1 MATEIEA
8 KFAVPDA
15 AVFER
20 LQAAT
25 ELAGYTLAEA
35 AGKEVRDT
43 YLDTPG
49 REIAAAGYFCRR
61 RRRGGGILITCKQ
74 LATAAGEGAVHRRD
88 ELEVTLPREAPPQ
101 DWPEGPVRD
110 LVLAAA
116 GDRPLEPLVEL
127 RQTRLVRWAVK
138 GDKTVA
144 EVSLDRVT
152 VGGADGDRPPYFEVE
167 AELVVGGEAD
177 LAAIAACL
185 RDEYGLTPEPRSK
198 FERALEAVG
207 AAAPAA
213 APPRPRRARARPRAA
228 GAPARRRAATRTA
241 AAKDTAPAPP
251 ARTQRAPAKP
261 ATALVP
267 DAATVPDASPVREA
281 TAIRETLR
289 APDTARATTEA
300 PAPATKRPRRP
311 GLRADDTMAEAARK
325 TLRFHFARMLEH
337 EAGTRLGEDPE
348 ELHVMRVS
356 TRRMRAAL
364 RVFEGHLDPQTVRP
378 FVRGLRRTGRALGDV
393 RDLDVFNEKTQ
404 DYLETLP
411 PERRDDLEPLLSV
424 WRAQREAARGAHARL
439 PRRSPLSA
447 TSSPTSASF
456 STHPTPAPCPPLFDD
471 GEALPARVADVLPAA
486 LYERM
491 AAVWAYDAPLAAPD
505 PPLVRFHRLRIAG
518 KSLRY
523 TLEFFE
529 EVLGAEARPLIKST
543 KRLQDHLGDL
553 QDAVVASNVLR
564 NVLLWGTWD
573 LPAKPGKTALQD
585 LMVPGLAAYLASR
598 QEELR
603 RLVATFPETWPQ
615 IRGPEFSRRLAA
627 IVGELT
633 ARQPRRR
640 RSAST

>member
-1 MATEIEA
+1 MGTEIEA
-8 KFAVPDA
+8 KFAVPDT

-25 ELAGYTLAEA
+25 ELGGYTLAEA

-43 YLDTPG
+43 YLDTAA

-61 RRRGGGILITCKQ
+61 RRRGGSFLITCKQ
-74 LATAAGEGAVHRRD
+74 LATAAGAIHRRD
-88 ELEVTLPREAPPQ
+88 ELEVTLPREARPQ
-101 DWPEGPVRD
+101 DWPEGPARD
-110 LVLAAA
+110 LVLGAAE
-116 GDRPLEPLVEL
+116 DRPLEPLVEL

-144 EVSLDRVT
+144 EVSLDRVV

-167 AELVVGGEAD
+167 AELVTGTEAD

-185 RDEYGLTPEPRSK
+185 RDEYGLVPEPRSK
-198 FERALEAVG
+198 FERALEVVG

-213 APPRPRRARARPRAA
+213 ARTPRRTTAGGAAAARPTRRRQAPLKPRP
-228 GAPARRRAATRTA
+228 AATPEPAETPSSLP
-241 AAKDTAPAPP
+241 APAPDP
-251 ARTQRAPAKP
+251 AVTSAPKRAPQ
-261 ATALVP
+261 
-267 DAATVPDASPVREA
+267 
-281 TAIRETLR
+281 
-289 APDTARATTEA
+289 
-300 PAPATKRPRRP
+300 RP
-311 GLRADDTMAEAARK
+311 GLRANDTMAAAAHK

-356 TRRMRAAL
+356 TRRMRAAF
-364 RVFEGHLDPQTVRP
+364 RVFGAHLDPGTARP
-378 FVRGLRRTGRALGDV
+378 FIRGLRRTGRALGDV

-404 DYLETLP
+404 HYLDTLP
-411 PERRDDLEPLLSV
+411 AERRDDLEPLLIV
-424 WRAQREAARGAHARL
+424 WRAEREAARARL
-439 PRRSPLSA
+439 LAYLDGPRYRDFVEDFRAFLDTPGAGAL
-447 TSSPTSASF
+447 PT
-456 STHPTPAPCPPLFDD
+456 LLDD

-491 AAVWAYDAPLAAPD
+491 AAVWAYDAPVAAPD

-529 EVLGAEARPLIKST
+529 EVLGAEVNALIKST

-564 NVLLWGTWD
+564 NVLLWGTWE
-573 LPAKPGKTALQD
+573 LPAKPGKATLQD
-585 LMVPGLAAYLASR
+585 LVAPGLAAYLAVR

-603 RLVATFPETWPQ
+603 HLVATFPETWPQ
-615 IRGPEFSRRLAA
+615 IRGPEFGRHLAT

-633 ARQPRRR
+633 APQARRR

>member
-1 MATEIEA
+1 VGTEIEA

-15 AVFER
+15 AAFER
-20 LQAAT
+20 LQAAA
-25 ELAGYTLAEA
+25 ELGGYALVEA

-43 YLDTPG
+43 YLDTAG

-61 RRRGGGILITCKQ
+61 RRRGGGILITCKK
-74 LATAAGEGAVHRRD
+74 LATAAGAIHRRE

-101 DWPEGPVRD
+101 EWPEGPVRD
-110 LVLAAA
+110 LVLGAA
-116 GDRPLEPLVEL
+116 GDRPLAALVDL
-127 RQTRLVRWAVK
+127 RQTRLMRWAVK
-138 GDKTVA
+138 GDMTVA
-144 EVSLDRVT
+144 EISLDRVV
-152 VGGADGDRPPYFEVE
+152 VGGADDDRPAYFEVE
-167 AELVVGGEAD
+167 AELVTGTEAD

-185 RDEYGLTPEPRSK
+185 RDVWQLTPEPRSK

-213 APPRPRRARARPRAA
+213 APKRQRARATRRPAAPTPVRAA
-228 GAPARRRAATRTA
+228 STRARAPARNAAATWLEPIA
-241 AAKDTAPAPP
+241 PQDVPPKPAP
-251 ARTQRAPAKP
+251 
-261 ATALVP
+261 
-267 DAATVPDASPVREA
+267 
-281 TAIRETLR
+281 
-289 APDTARATTEA
+289 
-300 PAPATKRPRRP
+300 KRPPRRP
-311 GLRADDTMAEAARK
+311 GLRADDTMAAAAHK

-356 TRRMRAAL
+356 TRRMRAAC
-364 RVFEGHLDPQTVRP
+364 RVFGAHLEPRTMRP

-393 RDLDVFNEKTQ
+393 RDLDVFDEKTQ
-404 DYLETLP
+404 HYLDTLP
-411 PERRDDLEPLLSV
+411 PERRDDLEPLLVV
-424 WRAQREAARGAHARL
+424 WRGEREAARARL
-439 PRRSPLSA
+439 LAYLDGPRYRDFVEGFRTFLDTPGAGAL
-447 TSSPTSASF
+447 PT
-456 STHPTPAPCPPLFDD
+456 LLDD

-529 EVLGAEARPLIKST
+529 EVLGAEAKPLIKST
-543 KRLQDHLGDL
+543 KSLQDHLGDL

-564 NVLLWGTWD
+564 NVLLWGTWE
-573 LPAKPGKTALQD
+573 LPAKPGKAALQD
-585 LMVPGLAAYLASR
+585 LVTPGLAAYLAVR

-603 RLVATFPETWPQ
+603 LLVTTFPETWPQ
-615 IRGPEFSRRLAA
+615 IRGPEFGRRLAT
-627 IVGELT
+627 IVAELT
-633 ARQPRRR
+633 APQARRR